1 MNLRSAPVVLPWH
14 RSAQP
19 ADAHMDGT
27 QVAAARER
35 FFGEGI
41 APSGQVAEP
50 VWLSWQ
56 RCLHAGLQPERAPE
70 FQPVSRSKVNYLAAR
85 DHVLL
90 RAAQQPFDELQ
101 AAVARSHC
109 KVLLTDR
116 DGILLRVTPASR
128 GDGPVSLAA
137 CRVGVDLGELVVGTT
152 APTVA
157 GRHGGPCAMGAH
169 EHFYEALREV
179 RCVAAPIRNR
189 HGGVVAVLDLTI
201 EGQPFGF
208 DAQWLVQ
215 AYAATIENNL
225 RIAQTR
231 QQLLLRLH
239 SMPQALAGGPVGLVA
254 VDDGGRITWLNALAG
269 ALLGASASE
278 ARQLSAAALLGCT
291 VDQLLARTLARGP
304 QSLLLPNGL
313 TVWMLAEYR
322 PLGGADNADSADD
335 LSPVPA
341 PTAASP
347 AATPATDAAAT
358 LAALSRQLIEQTLAA
373 CDGNVSRAA
382 RQLGVSR
389 GLLYRRLRDG

>member
-1 MNLRSAPVVLPWH
+1 MNLRSVPAALPWH
-14 RSAQP
+14 RPEAP
-19 ADAHMDGT
+19 AT
-27 QVAAARER
+27 SQARER

-56 RCLHAGLQPERAPE
+56 RCLQSGQRPEQVPE

-101 AAVARSHC
+101 AAVARSRC

-116 DGILLRVTPASR
+116 DGILLRVTAASR
-128 GDGPVSLAA
+128 GDGPISEAA
-137 CRVGVDLGELVVGTT
+137 CRMGVDLGEQVVGTT
-152 APTVA
+152 APTIA
-157 GRHGGPCAMGAH
+157 GRSGGHCELGEH
-169 EHFYEALREV
+169 EHFYEALREL
-179 RCVAAPIRNR
+179 RCVAAPIHNR
-189 HGGVVAVLDLTI
+189 HGSVVAVLDLTI
-201 EGQPFGF
+201 EGRPFGF

-239 SMPQALAGGPVGLVA
+239 SMPQALGGAAVGLVA
-254 VDDGGRITWLNALAG
+254 VDEGGRITWLNALAG
-269 ALLGASASE
+269 ALLGARASE
-278 ARQLSAAALLGCT
+278 SRPLSAAALLGCT

-322 PLGGADNADSADD
+322 PLGGADATDSTDD
-335 LSPVPA
+335 LAPA
-341 PTAASP
+341 PATP
-347 AATPATDAAAT
+347 AATPTADAAT

-389 GLLYRRLRDG
+389 GLLYRRLRGG